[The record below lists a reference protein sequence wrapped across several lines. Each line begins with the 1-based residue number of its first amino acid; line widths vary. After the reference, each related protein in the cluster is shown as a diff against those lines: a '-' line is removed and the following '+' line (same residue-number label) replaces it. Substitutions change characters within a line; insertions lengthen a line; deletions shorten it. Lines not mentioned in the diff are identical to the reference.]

1 MFESLKK
8 KLGLLF
14 GKKEQATPKD
24 FGSQQSEKLSQ
35 RKVEQKGNLGS
46 LMKRGDLQ
54 KPKGKKQK
62 PAKVAKKS
70 KSREI
75 KTPLRIEQTA
85 IAPVLVPD
93 IEAIE
98 EKANELEEVPIPNRQ
113 EEQELPPKPQEKAP
127 EEKEGFFSRLVRRVS
142 ASTLTEE
149 EFNSLF
155 EPLELE
161 LLESNVALDAVDS
174 IKSNLKKDLVGID
187 IKKGKEEETVKT
199 SLKEAISTLLKE
211 PPNLLQQINKKL
223 EKPYV
228 IVAVGIN
235 GTGKTTT
242 LAKLANYLKSNKL
255 SVALAA
261 ADTFRSASIE
271 QLEKHASALKVPL
284 IKKGYNSDPASVA
297 FEAIQ
302 YSKKNKIDVLLIDT
316 AGRMHTNSNLM
327 REIEKIVRVSQPDL
341 KLFIGEAITGND
353 SIEQAKAFD
362 SSIGIDGSILTK
374 AELDEK
380 SGAIL
385 SIAHITSKP
394 IFFLG
399 TGQSY
404 KDLTP
409 FSKSWFLKQLN
420 LD

>member
-14 GKKEQATPKD
+14 GKKEEPEA
-24 FGSQQSEKLSQ
+24 
-35 RKVEQKGNLGS
+35 
-46 LMKRGDLQ
+46 
-54 KPKGKKQK
+54 KPKKKTEKKVKQAKQK
-62 PAKVAKKS
+62 KEKK
-70 KSREI
+70 KEQVEKEI
-75 KTPLRIEQTA
+75 EVPLKIEQTP
-85 IAPVLVPD
+85 IAPILSPD
-93 IEAIE
+93 TSLIE
-98 EKANELEEVPIPNRQ
+98 ERVNELTAQ
-113 EEQELPPKPQEKAP
+113 LSAPKPQIQ
-127 EEKEGFFSRLVRRVS
+127 KEPVAQAEGGFFSKLLKRVS
-142 ASTLTEE
+142 ASTLTEDD
-149 EFNSLF
+149 FNSLF
-155 EPLELE
+155 SEFELD
-161 LLESNVALDAVDS
+161 LLENNVALEAVDS
-174 IKSNLKKDLVGID
+174 LRESLKKDLVGVD
-187 IKKGKEEETVKT
+187 IKKGKELETLKQA
-199 SLKEAISTLLKE
+199 LKESISSLLQEPPDLLKA
-211 PPNLLQQINKKL
+211 INKKL
-223 EKPYV
+223 EKPFI

-242 LAKLANYLKSNKL
+242 LAKLANYLKENKL
-255 SVALAA
+255 SVAFAA
-261 ADTFRSASIE
+261 ADTFRAASIE
-271 QLEKHASALKVPL
+271 QLEKHATALKLPL
-284 IKKGYNSDPASVA
+284 IKKEYNSDPASVA

-302 YSKKNKIDVLLIDT
+302 YCKKNKIDVLLIDT

-362 SSIGIDGSILTK
+362 NSIKIDGSILTK

-385 SIAHITSKP
+385 SIAHITNKP

-404 KDLTP
+404 KDLAP
-409 FSKSWFLKQLN
+409 FTKSWFLKQLG